1 MIKLIYLLV
10 VVCVYFDWFCTCLF
24 DLASLES
31 WDKYVLLSFQWS
43 KQLLLVKNKK
53 EKCTIYNFI
62 TCKCFFFF
70 VVACVWNFYID
81 WKSRKWKIRKY
92 E

>member
-10 VVCVYFDWFCTCLF
+10 VVCVYFDWFCTCLFELGTYFDWFCTSLF

-43 KQLLLVKNKK
+43 KQLLLVKNQK

-70 VVACVWNFYID
+70 FFL
-81 WKSRKWKIRKY
+81 
-92 E
+92 